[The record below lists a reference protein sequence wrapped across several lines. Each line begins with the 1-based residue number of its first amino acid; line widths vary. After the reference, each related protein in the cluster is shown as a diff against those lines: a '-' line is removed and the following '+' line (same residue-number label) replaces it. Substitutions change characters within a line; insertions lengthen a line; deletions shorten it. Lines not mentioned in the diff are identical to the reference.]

1 MEYLRFVSIVTASS
15 VQAVHLDRVFVLV
28 MKKNAWANLETIWSS
43 YNQSKARYQDYLLL
57 PKKLTHPSFP
67 STTLVLSHTPVLWA
81 PPRKP
86 SALTPEYVNKL
97 LLGPILHLTAQ
108 KLISPYRSIPHSE
121 LKHPASQVWLSTPA
135 SSQPHSPSNGSWC
148 LRRGPWTWSQHGH
161 RPCTIQYNN
170 LSTPTTYSSQIW
182 MRQCWVQTLLRRAR
196 CRIHLKR
203 KRHQQSPIK
212 LSTVNVLFFF
222 TRSTVKS

>member
-135 SSQPHSPSNGSWC
+135 SSQPHSPSDGSWC
-148 LRRGPWTWSQHGH
+148 LRRGPWTWSQPGH
-161 RPCTIQYNN
+161 RPCTIQINPAISGHPQQQSDMN
-170 LSTPTTYSSQIW
+170 ASVL
-182 MRQCWVQTLLRRAR
+182 RVQTLLRRAR
-196 CRIHLKR
+196 CRIHLKQ

-212 LSTVNVLFFF
+212 LSTVKVLFL
-222 TRSTVKS
+222 VY

>member
-67 STTLVLSHTPVLWA
+67 STTLVQSHTPVLWA

-97 LLGPILHLTAQ
+97 LLGPILHLTGH
-108 KLISPYRSIPHSE
+108 KLISQDRSIPHSK
-121 LKHPASQVWLSTPA
+121 LKHPSITSVVQAAYLLQVSLIVLQMEVDVCVEAPELDRSPVIGPAQSKSIQQSQDT
-135 SSQPHSPSNGSWC
+135 HN
-148 LRRGPWTWSQHGH
+148 
-161 RPCTIQYNN
+161 
-170 LSTPTTYSSQIW
+170 SSQIW
-182 MRQCWVQTLLRRAR
+182 TRQC
-196 CRIHLKR
+196 
-203 KRHQQSPIK
+203 
-212 LSTVNVLFFF
+212 
-222 TRSTVKS
+222 